1 MADPPRIVNFPT
13 KDLLAPEDV
22 RFSRQNALKLPCD
35 AVGSNLQWTW
45 KHNGTAITTGGKFTV
60 GADGTLYGS
69 YLESAQSGNYQCFVR
84 DTVTGI
90 ETFSRK
96 IQVAVTGKESFQYHW
111 YNRSKQI
118 KKKNNKAQGCAFNAE
133 LEKKKMNS
141 SLSFGQGA
149 LTFGLSKAISCLSKS
164 VIMILLEGDL
174 AETFSQVSFKSYLPS
189 KNISFPL
196 RTTGFDFF

>member
-1 MADPPRIVNFPT
+1 MVDPPRIVDFPA

-22 RFSRQNALKLPCD
+22 KFSRQNALELKCD
-35 AVGSNLQWTW
+35 AVGSNLQWIW

-111 YNRSKQI
+111 DKQLTRSKQTNQ
-118 KKKNNKAQGCAFNAE
+118 KNNKTQGCAFDAE
-133 LEKKKMNS
+133 LEKKIEFQLVLWAS
-141 SLSFGQGA
+141 TPYIWLVQGHF
-149 LTFGLSKAISCLSKS
+149 LF
-164 VIMILLEGDL
+164 V
-174 AETFSQVSFKSYLPS
+174 
-189 KNISFPL
+189 
-196 RTTGFDFF
+196 

>member
-1 MADPPRIVNFPT
+1 MADPPRIVKFQT

-22 RFSRQNALKLPCD
+22 KFMRRNALKLPCD

-69 YLESAQSGNYQCFVR
+69 YLESAQSGHYQCFVR

-96 IQVAVTGKESFQYHW
+96 IQVAVTGKVSHF
-111 YNRSKQI
+111 SI
-118 KKKNNKAQGCAFNAE
+118 MG
-133 LEKKKMNS
+133 
-141 SLSFGQGA
+141 
-149 LTFGLSKAISCLSKS
+149 ISC
-164 VIMILLEGDL
+164 
-174 AETFSQVSFKSYLPS
+174 
-189 KNISFPL
+189 
-196 RTTGFDFF
+196 

>member
-1 MADPPRIVNFPT
+1 MADPPRIVHFPT

-22 RFSRQNALKLPCD
+22 KFSRQNALKLPCD

-111 YNRSKQI
+111 YKKLNRSKE
-118 KKKNNKAQGCAFNAE
+118 KKNNNN
-133 LEKKKMNS
+133 KKKPKAVLLMQ
-141 SLSFGQGA
+141 SLKKKLIPACSLGKEPSNLACPKPF
-149 LTFGLSKAISCLSKS
+149 LVCLK
-164 VIMILLEGDL
+164 V
-174 AETFSQVSFKSYLPS
+174 
-189 KNISFPL
+189 
-196 RTTGFDFF
+196 

>member
-1 MADPPRIVNFPT
+1 MVDPPRIVNFPT

-22 RFSRQNALKLPCD
+22 KFSRQNALKLPCD

-45 KHNGTAITTGGKFTV
+45 KHNGTAITTGVKFTV
-60 GADGTLYGS
+60 GADGTLYGN

-96 IQVAVTGKESFQYHW
+96 IQVAVTGKESLQYHW
-111 YNRSKQI
+111 YKQLNRSKQ
-118 KKKNNKAQGCAFNAE
+118 KKNNKAQGCAFNAE
-133 LEKKKMNS
+133 LEKKNLIPAC
-141 SLSFGQGA
+141 SLGKQPSHLACPRPFPV
-149 LTFGLSKAISCLSKS
+149 CLKY
-164 VIMILLEGDL
+164 IMILLEDDL

-196 RTTGFDFF
+196 RTTGFDCF

>member
-22 RFSRQNALKLPCD
+22 KFSRQNALKLPCD

-69 YLESAQSGNYQCFVR
+69 YLESAQSGHYQCFVR

-96 IQVAVTGKESFQYHW
+96 IQVAVTGKVSFQYYWHKQL
-111 YNRSKQI
+111 NRSKQQQQKKTI
-118 KKKNNKAQGCAFNAE
+118 KPMLQGCAFDAE
-133 LEKKKMNS
+133 LEKKQMNS
-141 SLSFGQGA
+141 SLSFGQAA
-149 LTFGLSKAISCLSKS
+149 LTFGLSKAISCLSK
-164 VIMILLEGDL
+164 L
-174 AETFSQVSFKSYLPS
+174 
-189 KNISFPL
+189 
-196 RTTGFDFF
+196 